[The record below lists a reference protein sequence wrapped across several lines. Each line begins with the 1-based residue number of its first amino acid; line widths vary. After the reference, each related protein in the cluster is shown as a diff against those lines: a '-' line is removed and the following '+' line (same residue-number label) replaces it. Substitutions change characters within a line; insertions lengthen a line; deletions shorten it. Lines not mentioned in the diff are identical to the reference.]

1 MITAS
6 FRRTAKGSYKSFRIS
21 GHSGYADPGEDIVC
35 ASVSSAVMLTIN
47 TASEYFSI
55 PLNLKV
61 KDGDIT
67 CGIKE
72 VSQNSDRLVESLR
85 IHLDEL
91 AGNFPENMKVNI
103 TEV

>member
-21 GHSGYADPGEDIVC
+21 GHSGYAAAGEDIVC

-47 TASEYFSI
+47 TASEFFGI

-72 VSQNSDRLVESLR
+72 ITPESDRLLASLKA
-85 IHLDEL
+85 HLTEL
-91 AGNFPENMKVNI
+91 AEGFPENIKVNI